1 MRSPQLF
8 FRILLALHIIG
19 IIVMAGTTVVDYMT
33 FKTFCKLAD
42 QRDDRSVGLLSVMS
56 KFGILVRTGA
66 GMIILT
72 SIGLVI
78 LSKDILQQPW
88 FRLKLVLVTGLFL
101 HGMLV
106 GNPHGMR
113 FRSLVAKNDGHLL
126 QEIASERA
134 SLDRFYIVQL
144 ALFLVIVLLSVI
156 APGNSILRM
165 QKNIE

>member
-19 IIVMAGTTVVDYMT
+19 IIVMAGTTLVDYMT